1 VSQIALKLMSPGV
14 VDTYQ
19 GGELWD
25 LNLVDPDNRRPVD
38 YETRRQRLHAM
49 NQDVI
54 DAQLSSEQRSKAV
67 AALCQ
72 SWWTGDIKMLY
83 VAEGL
88 RLREKEPDL
97 VLRGSYRP
105 LNIEGPNA
113 DHLIAFARE
122 RQGKVLLTIAA
133 RWFATLLSEPTVL
146 ADLRENLQQTFV
158 EVPGIKASSGKPMKF
173 ANVLTGGIVNAEVV
187 NGVTR
192 LNVAGTLNN
201 LPAVW
206 LMSDPQ

>member
-1 VSQIALKLMSPGV
+1 MSPGV

-25 LNLVDPDNRRPVD
+25 LSLVDPDNRRPVN

-49 NQDVI
+49 EQDVV
-54 DAQLSSEQRSKAV
+54 DAQFSSEQRSKAV

-83 VAEGL
+83 VAHGL
-88 RLREKEPDL
+88 RLREKEPEL
-97 VLRGSYRP
+97 LLSGSYHP
-105 LNIEGPNA
+105 LNVEGPES

-122 RQGKVLLTIAA
+122 HSGKILLTIAA
-133 RWFATLLSEPTVL
+133 RWFASLLSEPGSL
-146 ADLRENLQQTFV
+146 PDMKKQFQQTFL
-158 EVPGIKASSGKPMKF
+158 EVPGIKANSPKPLKF
-173 ANVLTGGIVNAEVV
+173 VNVLTGATVDAEVV
-187 NGVTR
+187 NGVAR
-192 LNVAGTLNN
+192 LNVADSLNN

-206 LMSDPQ
+206 LIGDQT